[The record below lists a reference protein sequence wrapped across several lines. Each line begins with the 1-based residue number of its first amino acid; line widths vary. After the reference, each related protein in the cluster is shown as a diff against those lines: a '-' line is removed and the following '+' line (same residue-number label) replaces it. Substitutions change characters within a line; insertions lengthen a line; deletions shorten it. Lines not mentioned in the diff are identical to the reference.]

1 MKPIISPIWFYLVNL
16 ASKVGDFAM
25 ALIIGGII
33 LTVIFAI
40 FLFIVETEGDFESEE
55 ERRRWYGYLK
65 KGAIT
70 IIAAGVLYC
79 AVPSETTC
87 YKMMAAQVVTPDNIA
102 TVGKTGEDIINYIVE
117 SVKEITDSNDKKS
130 ESTDSNDEKSES
142 NDDSNKNSESDK

>member
-1 MKPIISPIWFYLVNL
+1 
-16 ASKVGDFAM
+16 M
-25 ALIIGGII
+25 ALIIGGVI
-33 LTVIFAI
+33 LTAI
-40 FLFIVETEGDFESEE
+40 LAVFLLVVETEGDFESEE

-65 KGAIT
+65 KGIIT

-117 SVKEITDSNDKKS
+117 SVKEITDSDKNSESTDLNDKKS
-130 ESTDSNDEKSES
+130 ESTDSD
-142 NDDSNKNSESDK
+142 KNSESDK

>member
-25 ALIIGGII
+25 ALIIGGVI
-33 LTVIFAI
+33 LTAI
-40 FLFIVETEGDFESEE
+40 LAVFLLVVETEGDFESEE
-55 ERRRWYGYLK
+55 ERRRLYGYLK
-65 KGAIT
+65 KGIIT

-117 SVKEITDSNDKKS
+117 SVKEITDSDKNSESTDLNDKKS
-130 ESTDSNDEKSES
+130 ESTDSD
-142 NDDSNKNSESDK
+142 KNSESDK

>member
-1 MKPIISPIWFYLVNL
+1 MKPIISPIWFYFVSL
-16 ASKVGDFAM
+16 ADKIGSLAVT
-25 ALIIGGII
+25 LIIGGII
-33 LTVIFAI
+33 FSAILVIF
-40 FLFIVETEGDFESEE
+40 LLVVEAEGDFESEE

-65 KGAIT
+65 KGIIT

-117 SVKEITDSNDKKS
+117 SVKEITDSNEDS
-130 ESTDSNDEKSES
+130 EFTDSNKDSES
-142 NDDSNKNSESDK
+142 AKEN

>member
-25 ALIIGGII
+25 ALIIGGVI
-33 LTVIFAI
+33 LTAI
-40 FLFIVETEGDFESEE
+40 LAVFLLVVETEGDFESEE

-65 KGAIT
+65 KGIIT

-117 SVKEITDSNDKKS
+117 SVKEITDSDKNSESTDLKDKKS
-130 ESTDSNDEKSES
+130 ESTDSD
-142 NDDSNKNSESDK
+142 KNSESDK

>member
-25 ALIIGGII
+25 ALIIGGVI
-33 LTVIFAI
+33 LTAI
-40 FLFIVETEGDFESEE
+40 LAVFLLVVETEGDFESEE

-65 KGAIT
+65 KGIIT

-117 SVKEITDSNDKKS
+117 SVKEITDSDKNS
-130 ESTDSNDEKSES
+130 ESTDLNDKKFES
-142 NDDSNKNSESDK
+142 TDSDKNSESDK

>member
-1 MKPIISPIWFYLVNL
+1 MKPIISPIWFYFVSL
-16 ASKVGDFAM
+16 ADKIGSLAVT
-25 ALIIGGII
+25 LIIGGII
-33 LTVIFAI
+33 FSAILVIF
-40 FLFIVETEGDFESEE
+40 LLVVEAEGDFESEE

-65 KGAIT
+65 KGIIT

-117 SVKEITDSNDKKS
+117 SVKEITDSNEDS
-130 ESTDSNDEKSES
+130 ESI
-142 NDDSNKNSESDK
+142 DSNKDSESAKEN

>member
-33 LTVIFAI
+33 LAGILI
-40 FLFIVETEGDFESEE
+40 LMIIIIETEGDFESEK
-55 ERRRWYGYLK
+55 ERRRWYSCLK
-65 KGAIT
+65 KIIIT
-70 IIAAGVLYC
+70 VIAAGVLYC

-87 YKMMAAQVVTPDNIA
+87 YKMLAAQVVTPDNIA

-117 SVKEITDSNDKKS
+117 SVKEITDSNKNSESTDLNDKKS
-130 ESTDSNDEKSES
+130 ESVDSD
-142 NDDSNKNSESDK
+142 KNSESDK

>member
-1 MKPIISPIWFYLVNL
+1 MKPIISPIWFYLFNL
-16 ASKVGDFAM
+16 ASKVGEFAM

-40 FLFIVETEGDFESEE
+40 LLFIMEAECDFESEE
-55 ERRRWYGYLK
+55 ERKRWYGYLK
-65 KGAIT
+65 KGIIT

-87 YKMMAAQVVTPDNIA
+87 YRMMAAQVVTPDNIA

-117 SVKEITDSNDKKS
+117 SVNEIIDSNKKS
-130 ESTDSNDEKSES
+130 ESTDLNDKKSEPV
-142 NDDSNKNSESDK
+142 DSNKNSESDK